1 MSEQGFLE
9 IDGISKSFG
18 VVDALKDVTFSV
30 RKGEIHALL
39 GENGAGKSTL
49 VKIIKGELVPDR
61 GELRL
66 DGRNIDEFSPQ
77 KSMELGIAI
86 VHQELAIFENM
97 TVAENIFP
105 ISDFLVRQST
115 KLNLPKSGS
124 SIPLS
129 RYIPFWKVG
138 IFIIAGCHYGL

>member
-1 MSEQGFLE
+1 MSEQAFLE

-30 RKGEIHALL
+30 KKGEIHALL

-66 DGRNIDEFSPQ
+66 DGQKIDEFSPQ

-105 ISDFLVRQST
+105 ISDFLIRNAQIDFAMMNT
-115 KLNLPKSGS
+115 KARESLKLFDLD
-124 SIPLS
+124 I
-129 RYIPFWKVG
+129 
-138 IFIIAGCHYGL
+138 